1 MNFSIAENKYT
12 AYTQQWNE
20 AKVKSELLREISSRN
35 VICTG
40 FLSDWF
46 RQAELTILKH
56 ASPFQ

>member
-1 MNFSIAENKYT
+1 MNFSIAEKKYT

-40 FLSDWF
+40 SLSD
-46 RQAELTILKH
+46 
-56 ASPFQ
+56 